1 MTIKMDIAEIIK
13 LCRVHQWVKNGFI
26 FLPAFFGQ
34 ALNLGSLIPL
44 LFGFLCFSF
53 LASAVY
59 IFNDIID
66 APDDRLHSEKKSRPI
81 TAGKVSVGTA
91 YGISALLLVTSLA
104 GAFMINQLFLV
115 ACVVY
120 LIQNLLYST
129 WLKKFALIDITI
141 ISLGFLIRLFAG
153 GVISDVPISNWMYIM
168 AFLLAMLL
176 ALGKRRDDLLILK
189 NEGTEVRKAVRGY
202 SLEFVNI
209 ISVMLSAIT
218 VVAYIMYTLS
228 PEVIARVGNSHVYV
242 TSLFVFLGVLRY
254 LQLALVYEN
263 TGSPTLILLKDN
275 PTRLIVLAWLFTFGY
290 LLYF

>member
-1 MTIKMDIAEIIK
+1 MKVSDIIN

-34 ALNLGSLIPL
+34 AMNAETGTQL
-44 LFGFLCFSF
+44 LLGFLCFSF

-59 IFNDIID
+59 VFNDIID
-66 APDDRLHSEKKSRPI
+66 APADRLHGEKKHRPI
-81 TAGKVSVGTA
+81 AAGSVKVGTGYIISVVLLISSLIGA
-91 YGISALLLVTSLA
+91 YLIHH
-104 GAFMINQLFLV
+104 LFV
-115 ACVVY
+115 AACLVY

-153 GVISDVPISNWMYIM
+153 GVIAEVPISNWMYIM

-189 NEGTEVRKAVRGY
+189 NEGTEVRKSVKGY
-202 SLEFVNI
+202 SLEYVNI
-209 ISVMLSAIT
+209 ISVMLSAVT
-218 VVAYIMYTLS
+218 LVAYIMYTLS
-228 PEVIARVGNSHVYV
+228 PEVIQRVGNSHVYV
-242 TSLFVFLGVLRY
+242 TSLFVFLGLMRY

-275 PTRLIVLAWLFTFGY
+275 PTRLIVLGWMLTFGY

>member
-1 MTIKMDIAEIIK
+1 MSLSDVIK

-34 ALNLGSLIPL
+34 ALNGENGVSLI
-44 LFGFLCFSF
+44 FGFFCFSF

-66 APDDRLHSEKKSRPI
+66 APDDKLHNEKKDRPI
-81 TAGKVSVGTA
+81 AAGKVSIGTA
-91 YGISALLLVTSLA
+91 YGISALLLASSLA
-104 GAFMINQLFLV
+104 GAFMINQLFLI

-141 ISLGFLIRLFAG
+141 ISLGFLIRLYSG
-153 GVISDVPISNWMYIM
+153 GVIAEVPISNWMYIM

-218 VVAYIMYTLS
+218 VVCLYHVHAF
-228 PEVIARVGNSHVYV
+228 ARSDC
-242 TSLFVFLGVLRY
+242 
-254 LQLALVYEN
+254 
-263 TGSPTLILLKDN
+263 TG
-275 PTRLIVLAWLFTFGY
+275 W
-290 LLYF
+290 

>member
-1 MTIKMDIAEIIK
+1 MENA
-13 LCRVHQWVKNGFI
+13 V
-26 FLPAFFGQ
+26 
-34 ALNLGSLIPL
+34 PL
-44 LFGFLCFSF
+44 LLGFLCFSL

-59 IFNDIID
+59 VFNDIVD
-66 APDDRLHSEKKSRPI
+66 APDDRLHAEKKDRSI
-81 TAGKVSVGTA
+81 AAGKLSVSAA
-91 YGISALLLVTSLA
+91 YGISAFLVTASLA
-104 GAFMINQLFLV
+104 GAFFIDRLFLI
-115 ACVVY
+115 ACVTY
-120 LIQNLLYST
+120 LIQNILYTT

-153 GVISDVPISNWMYIM
+153 GVVSDVPISSWMYIM

-202 SLEFVNI
+202 SLPFVNI

-228 PEVIARVGNSHVYV
+228 PEVIARAGSEYVYV

-275 PTRLIVLAWLFTFGY
+275 PTRLIVLAWLLTFGY

>member
-1 MTIKMDIAEIIK
+1 MILSDIIK

-34 ALNLGSLIPL
+34 ALNAENGVSLL
-44 LFGFLCFSF
+44 LGFLCFSF

-66 APDDRLHSEKKSRPI
+66 APDDRLHNEKKDRPI
-81 TAGKVSVGTA
+81 AAGKVSVGKA
-91 YGISALLLVTSLA
+91 YAISALLLASSLA

-141 ISLGFLIRLFAG
+141 ISLGFLIRLFSG
-153 GVISDVPISNWMYIM
+153 GVIADVPISSWMYIM

-189 NEGTEVRKAVRGY
+189 NEGKEVRKAVRGY

-228 PEVIARVGNSHVYV
+228 PEVISRVGNSHVYV

-275 PTRLIVLAWLFTFGY
+275 PTRLIVLAWLITFGY

>member
-1 MTIKMDIAEIIK
+1 MDIAEIIK

-228 PEVIARVGNSHVYV
+228 PEVITRVGNSHVYV

-275 PTRLIVLAWLFTFGY
+275 PTRLIVLAWLLTFGY

>member
-1 MTIKMDIAEIIK
+1 
-13 LCRVHQWVKNGFI
+13 VKNGFI

-34 ALNLGSLIPL
+34 ALDTESVIPL
-44 LFGFLCFSF
+44 LCGFMCFSF

-59 IFNDIID
+59 IFNDVID
-66 APDDRLHSEKKSRPI
+66 AADDRLHNEKKTRPI
-81 TAGKVSVGTA
+81 AAGTTVIETA
-91 YGISALLLVTSLA
+91 YALAAFLLVSSLI
-104 GAFMINQLFLV
+104 GACFIDQLFLA

-120 LIQNLLYST
+120 LLQNILYST

-153 GVISDVPISNWMYIM
+153 GVIADVPISNWMYIM

-275 PTRLIVLAWLFTFGY
+275 STRLIVLVWLLTFGY

>member
-1 MTIKMDIAEIIK
+1 MKIAEIIK
-13 LCRVHQWVKNGFI
+13 LIRVHQWVKNLFI

-34 ALNLGSLIPL
+34 SLNQDTLVPL
-44 LFGFLCFSF
+44 AFGFVCFS
-53 LASAVY
+53 LSASAVY

-66 APDDRLHSEKKSRPI
+66 ASADRLHPEKKNRPV
-81 TAGKVSVGTA
+81 ASGKIKVATA
-91 YGISALLLVTSLA
+91 YLLAGVLLLTSLT
-104 GAFMINQLFLV
+104 GAYFINQIFLA
-115 ACVVY
+115 ACVFY
-120 LIQNLLYST
+120 LVQNLFYTT

-141 ISLGFLIRLFAG
+141 ISLGFLIRLFCG
-153 GVISDVPISNWMYIM
+153 GVIADVPISSWMYIM

-189 NEGTEVRKAVRGY
+189 NEGRQVRKAVEGY
-202 SLEFVNI
+202 SMEFVNVV
-209 ISVMLSAIT
+209 SVMLSAIT

-228 PEVIARVGNSHVYV
+228 PEVIERVGSHHVYV

-275 PTRLIVLAWLFTFGY
+275 PIRLVVLAWLLTFGY
-290 LLYF
+290 LLYS

>member
-1 MTIKMDIAEIIK
+1 MNPTEITR

-34 ALNLGSLIPL
+34 ALNANSAVPL
-44 LFGFLCFSF
+44 LLGFLCFSF
-53 LASAVY
+53 HASAVY

-66 APDDRLHSEKKSRPI
+66 APVDRLHNEKKSRPI
-81 TAGKVSVGTA
+81 VAGTVSVGTA
-91 YGISALLLVTSLA
+91 YGLAAVLLTSSLI
-104 GAFMINQLFLV
+104 GAFFIHQLFLA
-115 ACVVY
+115 ACIVY
-120 LIQNLLYST
+120 LIQNILYSA

-153 GVISDVPISNWMYIM
+153 GVIADVPISNWMYIM

-176 ALGKRRDDLLILK
+176 ALGKRRDDLLILN

-228 PEVIARVGNSHVYV
+228 PEVIERVGTSHMYV

-254 LQLALVYEN
+254 FQLALVYEN

-275 PTRLIVLAWLFTFGY
+275 PTRLIVLAWLLTFGY

>member
-1 MTIKMDIAEIIK
+1 MNLTDIIK

-34 ALNLGSLIPL
+34 ALNTENGVSLIL
-44 LFGFLCFSF
+44 GFLCFSF

-66 APDDRLHSEKKSRPI
+66 APDDRLHNEKKDRPI
-81 TAGKVSVGTA
+81 AAGKVSVGTA
-91 YGISALLLVTSLA
+91 YGISALLLATSLA
-104 GAFMINQLFLV
+104 GAFMINKLFLV

-141 ISLGFLIRLFAG
+141 ISLGFLIRLFSG
-153 GVISDVPISNWMYIM
+153 GVIADVPISNWMYIM

-228 PEVIARVGNSHVYV
+228 PEVITRVGNSHVYV

>member
-1 MTIKMDIAEIIK
+1 
-13 LCRVHQWVKNGFI
+13 VKNGFI

-34 ALNLGSLIPL
+34 ALNPENGVSLL
-44 LFGFLCFSF
+44 LGFLCFSF

-66 APDDRLHSEKKSRPI
+66 APDDRLHNEKKDRPI
-81 TAGKVSVGTA
+81 AAGKVSVGKA
-91 YGISALLLVTSLA
+91 YSISALLLAVSLA
-104 GAFMINQLFLV
+104 GAFMINQMFLI

-120 LIQNLLYST
+120 LIQNLFYST

-153 GVISDVPISNWMYIM
+153 GVIADVPISNWMYIM

-275 PTRLIVLAWLFTFGY
+275 PTRLIVLAWLLTFGY

>member
-1 MTIKMDIAEIIK
+1 MNFSEIIK

-26 FLPAFFGQ
+26 FLPAFFAQ
-34 ALNLGSLIPL
+34 ALNTDNAITLF
-44 LFGFLCFSF
+44 FGFLCFSF
-53 LASAVY
+53 LASSVY

-66 APDDRLHSEKKSRPI
+66 APDDRLHNEKKDRPI
-81 TAGKVSVGTA
+81 AAGKVSVTTA
-91 YGISALLLVTSLA
+91 YGISALLLATSLA
-104 GAFMINQLFLV
+104 GAFMIGKLFLI
-115 ACVVY
+115 ACVIY

-153 GVISDVPISNWMYIM
+153 GVIADVPISNWMYIM

-275 PTRLIVLAWLFTFGY
+275 PTRLIVLAWLLTFGY

>member
-1 MTIKMDIAEIIK
+1 MSFNDLLQTV
-13 LCRVHQWVKNGFI
+13 RVHQWVKNTFI

-34 ALNLGSLIPL
+34 ALNENTAIPL
-44 LFGFLCFSF
+44 TLGFVCFSL

-66 APDDRLHSEKKSRPI
+66 APSDRLHKEKKERPI
-81 TAGKVSVGTA
+81 AAGKINVGMA
-91 YGISALLLVTSLA
+91 YGMAAALLVVSLT
-104 GAFMINQLFLV
+104 GAYFINQLFLA
-115 ACVVY
+115 ACVFY
-120 LIQNLLYST
+120 IAQNLFYT
-129 WLKKFALIDITI
+129 IWLKKFALIDITI
-141 ISLGFLIRLFAG
+141 ISFGFLIRLFAG
-153 GVISDVPISNWMYIM
+153 GVIAEVPISNWMYIM

-189 NEGTEVRKAVRGY
+189 NEGRQVRKAVEGY
-202 SLEFVNI
+202 NMEYVNVV
-209 ISVMLSAIT
+209 SVMLSAVT
-218 VVAYIMYTLS
+218 VVAYVMYTLS
-228 PEVIARVGNSHVYV
+228 PEVIARVGSPYVYV

-275 PTRLIVLAWLFTFGY
+275 PTRLVVLAWLHTFGY